1 MNYEAL
7 GLITFIALL
16 GFMTFLNS
24 TRIVEVHICEL
35 NKLTTYV
42 DKKPPPTELNLGEC
56 IIKSMRNER
65 YGQLRR
71 VMRKGAK

>member
-1 MNYEAL
+1 MKYDAL

-16 GFMTFLNS
+16 GYMIFLNS

-35 NKLTTYV
+35 NNLTIYV
-42 DKKPPPTELNLGEC
+42 DKNPPPTELKLGDC
-56 IIKSMRNER
+56 IIKSMSNER
-65 YGQLRR
+65 YGTLRR